1 MRSIDRNFNF
11 AHYAKNVSK
20 SYFQGLLRHRQWIL
34 DHLEPRMA
42 NHFSWV
48 GHTRQLTL
56 EKTKRVTASM
66 IFQN

>member
-42 NHFSWV
+42 NHFKLSWS
-48 GHTRQLTL
+48 HTTTYSGKKQSGSQL
-56 EKTKRVTASM
+56 
-66 IFQN
+66 Q